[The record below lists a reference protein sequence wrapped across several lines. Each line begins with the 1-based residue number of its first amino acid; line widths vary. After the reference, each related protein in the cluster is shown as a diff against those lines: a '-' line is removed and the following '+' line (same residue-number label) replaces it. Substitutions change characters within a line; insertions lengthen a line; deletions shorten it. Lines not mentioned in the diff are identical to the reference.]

1 MKGLLARVQSVLDR
15 RNMTAA
21 MQTVLTI
28 EEETGARMAN
38 ILRYVLGVLLAASAL
53 INVFDRTS
61 LLINGTAIFAY
72 IGFTVT
78 HSFVLRHRSKEFRRF
93 FDYAALVHDYVLLT
107 VFVIYWSRVAGPDN
121 FNHALKNPT
130 WHYFYVPLVLSAMQ
144 FRVRL
149 ILTALGLH
157 LACYYGMFAYGMWMN
172 VPLTTDWGR
181 YVLGPELLLINHV
194 TLPTPLIG
202 ITIVLCYITYRSV
215 STVRRIG
222 DLESRRAS
230 LARFFSPDVVDE
242 LSSEGSD
249 LFSGVR
255 QRVTILFSDIRG
267 FTKMSEGMD
276 PSELA
281 SFLTDFRN
289 RMIAA
294 IFQYGGTVDKF
305 VGDAI
310 MATFGTPR
318 PSTVPGLDTRNA
330 VYAGIAMLDAL
341 DDLNRDRARR
351 NLPAVGIGIGIHT
364 GEVFCGTIGSEGRME
379 YTVIGDPVNT
389 ASRIESMCKVL
400 KTDFLISEEV
410 FNEAQGAVQVQKMP
424 LVRVKGK
431 AEPLQTYH
439 VLRNAV

>member
-1 MKGLLARVQSVLDR
+1 MKGLLGRVQSVLDR
-15 RNMTAA
+15 SNMTAA
-21 MQTVLTI
+21 MQTVLTV

-38 ILRYVLGVLLAASAL
+38 TLRYVLGTLLALSA
-53 INVFDRTS
+53 IVNVFDMVS
-61 LLINGTAIFAY
+61 LMINGTAIFAY
-72 IGFTVT
+72 MGFTVT
-78 HSFVLRHRSKEFRRF
+78 HSLVLRHRSREFRRF

-107 VFVIYWSRVAGPDN
+107 VFVIYWSRVAGADN

-130 WHYFYVPLVLSAMQ
+130 WHYFYVPLVLSALQ
-144 FRVRL
+144 FRMRL
-149 ILTALGLH
+149 ILAALAIH
-157 LACYYGMFAYGMWMN
+157 LACYYGMFAYGIYSG

-242 LSSEGSD
+242 LSSEGSE

-281 SFLTDFRN
+281 NFLTDFRN

-318 PSTVPGLDTRNA
+318 PSLVQGLDTRNA
-330 VYAGIAMLDAL
+330 VCAGLAMLSAL

-351 NLPAVGIGIGIHT
+351 NLEPVGIGIGIHT

-379 YTVIGDPVNT
+379 YTVIGDAVNT
-389 ASRIESMCKVL
+389 ASRIESMCKIL
-400 KTDFLISEEV
+400 KTDFLISQEV
-410 FNEAQGAVQVQKMP
+410 LQQAEGSVQVEKMP

-431 AEPLQTYH
+431 AEPLQTYR
-439 VLRNAV
+439 VLRSPG

>member
-1 MKGLLARVQSVLDR
+1 
-15 RNMTAA
+15 
-21 MQTVLTI
+21 MQTVLTL
-28 EEETGARMAN
+28 EEETGARTAN
-38 ILRYVLGVLLAASAL
+38 ILRYILGGLMAFSAMV
-53 INVFDRTS
+53 NVFDLAS
-61 LLINGTAIFAY
+61 FFINGAAILAY
-72 IGFTVT
+72 ITFTISHT
-78 HSFVLRHRSKEFRRF
+78 FVLRHRSKEFRRF
-93 FDYAALVHDYVLLT
+93 FDYAALVHDYILLT
-107 VFVIYWSRVAGPDN
+107 IFVIYWSYVASPDN
-121 FNHALKNPT
+121 FNHALKNPIF
-130 WHYFYVPLVLSAMQ
+130 HYFYIPLVLSALQ

-149 ILTALGLH
+149 ILTALALH
-157 LACYYGMFAYGMWMN
+157 LTCYYGLLAFGLFSG
-172 VPLTTDWGR
+172 VPLTTSWQR
-181 YVLGPELLLINHV
+181 YVLGPELLLINQI

-230 LARFFSPDVVDE
+230 LARFFSPDVVEE

-310 MATFGTPR
+310 MATFGTPK
-318 PSTVPGLDTRNA
+318 PSPVAGLDTRNA
-330 VYAGIAMLDAL
+330 VYAGLAMLEAL

-351 NLPAVGIGIGIHT
+351 NLDAVGIGIGIHT
-364 GEVFCGTIGSEGRME
+364 GDVFCGTIGSEGRME
-379 YTVIGDPVNT
+379 YTVIGDAVNT

-400 KTDFLISEEV
+400 KTDFLVSEEV
-410 FNEAQGAVQVQKMP
+410 FLEARDSVKSEKMP
-424 LVRVKGK
+424 RVRVKGK
-431 AEPLQTYH
+431 TEPLQTYRI
-439 VLRNAV
+439 LRQKA